1 MEALKVQIVGAKERG
16 REYEHRAKMFSYG
29 EFNKM
34 DQEKML
40 EVRRTHNLNPQN
52 VSDSRA
58 DSERVGGSTVTVN
71 WGKI

>member
-1 MEALKVQIVGAKERG
+1 MEALKVQIVGAEERG

-40 EVRRTHNLNPQN
+40 EVTRMHIIIHPQN
-52 VSDSRA
+52 AANFCQIPELTPR
-58 DSERVGGSTVTVN
+58 E
-71 WGKI
+71 